1 MSCKA
6 FCTKISKN
14 FIVRNSK
21 VMPAALSQQPDF
33 GSNVSINR
41 WILVSEKCRDFH
53 GLLDL
58 KEKDYDLTFCG
69 NSLQK
74 MYICSSFINL
84 LNFI

>member
-14 FIVRNSK
+14 FIPFVRNSNL
-21 VMPAALSQQPDF
+21 MPAALSQQPDF

-58 KEKDYDLTFCG
+58 KEKDYDLTFCE
-69 NSLQK
+69 NNLQS
-74 MYICSSFINL
+74 MYVLF
-84 LNFI
+84 